1 MSLRISNL
9 KMVKDKAKEHGLEY
23 VILKSDQEEQLWEI
37 DYDRGLSLNVSEYM
51 SLKNINS
58 QNSSIT
64 RYYGRIEDFL
74 KEERSCIN
82 IHYHESVAASLLPT
96 RIHIG
101 KRGSGGI
108 VEGCKFSNT
117 E

>member
-1 MSLRISNL
+1 
-9 KMVKDKAKEHGLEY
+9 MVKDKAKEHGLEY

-58 QNSSIT
+58 QNYNVT

-82 IHYHESVAASLLPT
+82 IHYHESVACFTSSHKNSH
-96 RIHIG
+96 RK
-101 KRGSGGI
+101 KR
-108 VEGCKFSNT
+108 FRRYRRRL
-117 E
+117 

>member
-1 MSLRISNL
+1 
-9 KMVKDKAKEHGLEY
+9 MVKDKAKEHGLEY

-37 DYDRGLSLNVSEYM
+37 DYDKGLSLNVSEYM

-74 KEERSCIN
+74 KEER
-82 IHYHESVAASLLPT
+82 L
-96 RIHIG
+96 
-101 KRGSGGI
+101 KM
-108 VEGCKFSNT
+108 
-117 E
+117 